1 MKKIFL
7 TIPGI
12 HGSDDNH
19 WQSLWEKRYRNFK
32 RVNQFNWD
40 HPDASEWVKTLD
52 EKISRYPHHAIYL
65 IAHSMGCHTVARWAA
80 QSDRHIAGALLVAPP
95 NVEKL
100 ETDGRVTGYAN
111 RTAIKLPFN
120 SILIASSNDVYA
132 STETAKAYANEWGS
146 YYLNIGEA
154 GHINSNSGIGQ
165 WEDGLRF
172 LHFLQTQNSHQTNF
186 SETLIHGG
194 V

>member
-1 MKKIFL
+1 
-7 TIPGI
+7 
-12 HGSDDNH
+12 
-19 WQSLWEKRYRNFK
+19 
-32 RVNQFNWD
+32 
-40 HPDASEWVKTLD
+40 
-52 EKISRYPHHAIYL
+52 
-65 IAHSMGCHTVARWAA
+65 MGCHTVARWAA

>member
-32 RVNQFNWD
+32 RVNQINWD
-40 HPDASEWVKTLD
+40 HPDASEWVKALD
-52 EKISRYPHHAIYL
+52 EKISRHPHHAIYL

-80 QSDRHIAGALLVAPP
+80 QSDRHVAGALLVAPP

-100 ETDGRVTGYAN
+100 EADGRVTGYAN
-111 RTAIKLPFN
+111 RKAIKLPFN

-132 STETAKAYANEWGS
+132 STETAKAYAKAWGS

-172 LHFLQTQNSHQTNF
+172 LHFLQTQNLNQPHS
-186 SETLIHGG
+186 SEALIKTGG
-194 V
+194 

>member
-32 RVNQFNWD
+32 RVNQINWD
-40 HPDASEWVKTLD
+40 HPDASEWVKALD

-80 QSDRHIAGALLVAPP
+80 QSDRHVAGALLVAPGDP
-95 NVEKL
+95 EREELRAVLKSWSPVVL
-100 ETDGRVTGYAN
+100 QP
-111 RTAIKLPFN
+111 LPFT
-120 SILIASSNDVYA
+120 STLVGSAMSKPSSPIASSFGQPCVENGNIAEENQVSSTSGSWRSGA
-132 STETAKAYANEWGS
+132 SPRPCFCRTSAS
-146 YYLNIGEA
+146 
-154 GHINSNSGIGQ
+154 
-165 WEDGLRF
+165 LRP
-172 LHFLQTQNSHQTNF
+172 T
-186 SETLIHGG
+186 
-194 V
+194 